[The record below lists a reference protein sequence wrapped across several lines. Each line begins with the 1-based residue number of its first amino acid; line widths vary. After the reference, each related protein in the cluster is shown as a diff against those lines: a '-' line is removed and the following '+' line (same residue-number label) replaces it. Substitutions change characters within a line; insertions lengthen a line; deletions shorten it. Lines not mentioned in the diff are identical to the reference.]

1 MVLGKSRNYF
11 KQMFKGEIPLS
22 IVFWIWFI
30 FLSFLIEL
38 LLQINLIVNIYLDGL
53 LLIYSIF
60 IFYIIFK
67 SAKNYQGPKIWSFLA
82 KSVITIYLFFSMSIF
97 INIYK
102 YYFLEDYYLNKD
114 IEIFRKNLPIAVD
127 LNSTLIDIY
136 KNKKTIFYKYNLIGF
151 DFSIEKNKNTLKKQV
166 RKSICNDESTLELLK
181 KDYLLNYTYINENE
195 EEILKV
201 ETSKENCGKSIY
213 DLEILSEILKKEEIF

>member
-38 LLQINLIVNIYLDGL
+38 LLQINLIVNVYLDGL

-67 SAKNYQGPKIWSFLA
+67 SAKNYQGLKIWSFLA

-136 KNKKTIFYKYNLIGF
+136 KNKKTIFYKYN
-151 DFSIEKNKNTLKKQV
+151 
-166 RKSICNDESTLELLK
+166 STFAHK
-181 KDYLLNYTYINENE
+181 T
-195 EEILKV
+195 
-201 ETSKENCGKSIY
+201 
-213 DLEILSEILKKEEIF
+213 